1 MDESKQA
8 QFLALSIVYFISVL
22 MVSKYRDV
30 LEPPM
35 GGSNGK
41 ETKSTKDNVAPP
53 VIAPNGITVSQ
64 KGVSHE
70 ISLTTYH
77 RLTLN
82 RIGGNSFEFL
92 VMERV

>member
-41 ETKSTKDNVAPP
+41 ETKSAKETVDPP
-53 VIAPNGITVSQ
+53 VSAPNGMTVSQ
-64 KGVSHE
+64 KGLS
-70 ISLTTYH
+70 
-77 RLTLN
+77 RA
-82 RIGGNSFEFL
+82 
-92 VMERV
+92 